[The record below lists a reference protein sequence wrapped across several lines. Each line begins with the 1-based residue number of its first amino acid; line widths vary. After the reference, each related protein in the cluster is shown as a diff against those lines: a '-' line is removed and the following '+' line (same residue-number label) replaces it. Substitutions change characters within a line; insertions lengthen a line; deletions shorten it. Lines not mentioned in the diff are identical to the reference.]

1 MTFGGCTFTGMY
13 HTFPHLASRGRLL
26 DCSRGRVAPR
36 RSPFESREC
45 LQCANSTSFDPQKS
59 FLGRSPNSFPAHCR
73 GGLEYF
79 GCLLQFWLFVF
90 RAAST

>member
-1 MTFGGCTFTGMY
+1 MSKGGCTSTGMY
-13 HTFPHLASRGRLL
+13 HTFPYLASRGRLL
-26 DCSRGRVAPR
+26 DCSRGRMALR
-36 RSPFESREC
+36 RSYFESREC
-45 LQCANSTSFDPQKS
+45 LRYQNSTASDSQKN

-90 RAAST
+90 RVAST